1 MPTDMNTLINDI
13 AHAER
18 IPDAALG
25 KLMAHVAALAPRI
38 EALARRRIEGGWLY
52 PSEDNLLFYGLFVLA
67 ASRERSF
74 WPTWLELA
82 RQPED
87 ILQCLFGDG
96 AVQSVAAITLGLT
109 EDDADKIGEL
119 IESPDLCDDARAGF
133 VAALARL
140 MCEERF
146 PRSRFIDL
154 IDKLAVMEGTANDGH
169 CKWCVEDAIV
179 LGGIAERMDLL
190 EQLWTTD
197 AFSVWRDI
205 DKSDA
210 RERIQAAAANP
221 SELSRFDEDGIAAP
235 RHPIDGLRW
244 LKRIEEHGPDPT
256 DEVALTWRER
266 EWLASFLQGGAMP
279 ADTMSFEEFDGFFH
293 ALVIGPDL
301 IMPSEYLPEIWGDGP
316 EFEDAAQLRKVMELL
331 QRHWNA
337 IAVSSNATF

>member
-25 KLMAHVAALAPRI
+25 KLMAHAAALAPRI
-38 EALARRRIEGGWLY
+38 DALARRRIEGDWLY

-140 MCEERF
+140 MCEGRF
-146 PRSRFIDL
+146 PRSRFVDL
-154 IDKLAVMEGTANDGH
+154 IDKLAVMEGTDNDDH

-190 EQLWTTD
+190 EQMWTTD

-256 DEVALTWRER
+256 DEVLSPGVKGNG
-266 EWLASFLQGGAMP
+266 LPASCK
-279 ADTMSFEEFDGFFH
+279 
-293 ALVIGPDL
+293 
-301 IMPSEYLPEIWGDGP
+301 
-316 EFEDAAQLRKVMELL
+316 AARCQPIRC
-331 QRHWNA
+331 RSRNSTD
-337 IAVSSNATF
+337 SSMLW